1 MWQLYDVNGG
11 SCSSSVLIVSS
22 SHYLQVQSCSSVY
35 LFTVYIT
42 CLYTNIKSMLNIFTY
57 VIIKCII
64 VLVDITLKIAQ

>member
-11 SCSSSVLIVSS
+11 SCNSSVLIVSS

-57 VIIKCII
+57 VIIKCIV